1 MQFDIEE
8 SGVRQGFQTIF
19 QHKFNINVNNINYA
33 IGALSVS
40 SQAKLRRR
48 HSMALRLRFWKT
60 AGLRILLITLFF
72 AFTCGVLIYFIKNKN
87 YHGTGDDDMDGSKF
101 ECMNDGEK
109 EKNNFRPRFSFWR
122 EGKESHIEQC

>member
-1 MQFDIEE
+1 MKPYLEIWKMQFDIEE
-8 SGVRQGFQTIF
+8 SGVRQGFQTNF
-19 QHKFNINVNNINYA
+19 QQKIIVNNINYA

-48 HSMALRLRFWKT
+48 HSMALRLRFWKN

-72 AFTCGVLIYFIKNKN
+72 GFTCGVLIYFIKNKN
-87 YHGTGDDDMDGSKF
+87 YHGTGDGDMDESKF

-109 EKNNFRPRFSFWR
+109 EKNQF
-122 EGKESHIEQC
+122 